1 MYLVLS
7 WHVAL
12 QGSYQ
17 RARSAWT
24 MYEEGEVADLSEQ
37 ILSLGFTG
45 GSEWLRTE
53 EQCPHLNEAGGKTP
67 IFPDVSLDF

>member
-1 MYLVLS
+1 
-7 WHVAL
+7 
-12 QGSYQ
+12 
-17 RARSAWT
+17 

-45 GSEWLRTE
+45 GSERLLTE
-53 EQCPHLNEAGGKTP
+53 GQCPHLNEAGGKTP